1 MNGTL
6 INDEELEN
14 VSGGGE
20 IIDKCADIIES
31 RGELIRDDFKGP
43 VTAKKIAHYTG
54 KSLGTGVIIAATAIS
69 GTVSKVKKKFF
80 DWLF

>member
-1 MNGTL
+1 MKDTM

-14 VSGGGE
+14 ISGGGE